1 MGHSMSMGSFRCAPT
16 PKKAVGTA
24 SARRLPL
31 VVLLLIQIVLF
42 GIEACA
48 SQPKSERQVSATEP
62 TSKSNPE
69 QSSMVGGSNKS
80 QPAKRPESRPG
91 STSPGRAPA
100 GAAAS
105 NNALDLDESREQ
117 QAFQQIV
124 KQAKTGGIQYY
135 VPPTMTVG
143 TPASVTVE
151 IYGANANPEL
161 QKKFQATGS
170 GTLKVIT
177 PMLVLLTQPDNP
189 GGFQI
194 EPDPVQSGDQFLP
207 DDGKTDWIWKVT
219 PLQGGPKKLRIDAY
233 MVLNAKL
240 PNGQPMMRVVQ
251 SYTVHVPVKV
261 KPRLQAMAEF
271 FERNWDKLLVYV
283 LPSGAVVLF
292 LGWLFVGRKEK
303 PAP

>member
-1 MGHSMSMGSFRCAPT
+1 
-16 PKKAVGTA
+16 
-24 SARRLPL
+24 LPL

-48 SQPKSERQVSATEP
+48 SKPKPEPQGSATEP
-62 TSKSNPE
+62 ISKSNPE
-69 QSSMVGGSNKS
+69 QSSMLGGSSKRP
-80 QPAKRPESRPG
+80 QAKRPEPRPEG
-91 STSPGRAPA
+91 PLSSGFPDPDSVSP
-100 GAAAS
+100 
-105 NNALDLDESREQ
+105 NNNLDLDESREQ

-135 VPPTMTVG
+135 VPPTMTVN
-143 TPASVTVE
+143 TPTSVTVE

-161 QKKFQATGS
+161 QKEFQATGS

-177 PMLVLLTQPDNP
+177 PMVVLLTQPDNP

-207 DDGKTDWIWKVT
+207 EDGKADWIWKVT

-240 PNGQPMMRVVQ
+240 PNGQPMMREVQ
-251 SYTVHVPVKV
+251 SYTVQVPVKV
-261 KPRLQAMAEF
+261 EPRLQAVAEF
-271 FERNWDKLLVYV
+271 FEGNWDKLLVYV

-292 LGWLFVGRKEK
+292 LGWLLLGRKEK